1 MQSKYTKTNMVCR
14 FKLVRLIVNLSFL
27 CFQKEN
33 GQLTSGIQSRTGVHG
48 SNPTSQRS
56 QEVPHDEVQ
65 RLPQHRHLQ
74 MEPGQHLLKQSFIFL
89 SNLLHQKEFSLIFR
103 NINSA
108 KKCSNNNQF
117 FRFGW
122 FARTTDASLF
132 ARKKSSRNSAPDPNS
147 DEKRRRKQGERST
160 ESIPE
165 NTTRTINPGNFSF
178 SSLFTQSL

>member
-1 MQSKYTKTNMVCR
+1 MQSKYIKTNMVCR

-65 RLPQHRHLQ
+65 RFPQHRHLQ

-89 SNLLHQKEFSLIFR
+89 SNLLHQKKFSLIFR
-103 NINSA
+103 NINLA
-108 KKCSNNNQF
+108 KNVAILTDFFQVRMVRENNRREFVREEEEQPE
-117 FRFGW
+117 FGAGSE
-122 FARTTDASLF
+122 FGRKEKEEAR
-132 ARKKSSRNSAPDPNS
+132 RKKYGINTRKYNPDNQPW
-147 DEKRRRKQGERST
+147 
-160 ESIPE
+160 
-165 NTTRTINPGNFSF
+165 
-178 SSLFTQSL
+178 